1 MDGSLQAGPNH
12 LSAERD
18 AFIAPHLQKDLER
31 FGTSWGEVCGGS
43 DTISLSVLDPL

>member
-1 MDGSLQAGPNH
+1 MDGSLQEGPNH

-18 AFIAPHLQKDLER
+18 AFIAPHLQNDLGLAEEK
-31 FGTSWGEVCGGS
+31 FAGGS